1 VYRVVHAVVGYFDVE
16 AQVRSGRVQ
25 LLTVPGFI
33 DELLQHAQT
42 AARGGDREIAR
53 RRYECALYLLRTSE
67 DSVHAPTILR
77 RVGRLYVDDGDYG
90 AAADCIVAS
99 VAVAESLGD
108 PGAVAHATNVL
119 AISHWQRGDLE
130 KAEQWYLEAR
140 RLAERV
146 GDAKLIAVI
155 EQNLGFV
162 ANARGEIGLA
172 LDHFQKSLREY
183 QALGLSRHAGPLLN
197 QIGMA
202 HADLEQWEA
211 AAAAYDA
218 AIQSS
223 ENASDGATT
232 MAARTN
238 RVEMLIALRDF
249 DRARG
254 ESNRL
259 LEDAESARDSHVLA
273 ETYKLLGVI
282 AVETNALSEAE
293 HYLDLAQSIA
303 VERGDY
309 MLAAEALRE
318 LAECHATRGESRAAL
333 SALTTAHRLFEE
345 ADGHRAIGDIVGQLE
360 RLENRFLQ
368 VVEQW
373 SESIESKDRY
383 TLGHCRRVSTYACAV
398 ARDMGLDEAS
408 LFWFRV
414 GALLHDVGKLTVP
427 SEILNKPSALD
438 PRERAL
444 LERHPQAGV
453 ELLADVAFPP
463 EVFAMIRAHHER
475 WDGTGYPDRL
485 AGAGIPIAARIL
497 CVADV
502 YDALTTDRP
511 YRNGYTRDHALGL
524 MRRDEGRVFDPDV
537 LARFERVVRMLP
549 EQRASSDRSRP
560 ITGAIEAS
568 TLTRVGFGHDDRP
581 APRWLHPEPNA
592 D

>member
-1 VYRVVHAVVGYFDVE
+1 MDGSGLLAVKG
-16 AQVRSGRVQ
+16 
-25 LLTVPGFI
+25 LI
-33 DELLQHAQT
+33 DGLLQHAKN
-42 AARGGDREIAR
+42 AAQDGHREIAR
-53 RRYECALYLLRTSE
+53 RRYECALYLIRSP
-67 DSVHAPTILR
+67 DDVPQAPMILR
-77 RVGRLYVDDGDYG
+77 RIGRLHVDDGDYA
-90 AAADCIVAS
+90 AAADCILAS
-99 VAVAESLGD
+99 IAVAEALGEVA
-108 PGAVAHATNVL
+108 AVAHATNVL

-130 KAEQWYLEAR
+130 KAEEWYREAR

-146 GDAKLIAVI
+146 GDAKLLAVV
-155 EQNLGFV
+155 EQNLGLV
-162 ANARGEIGLA
+162 ANARGEIPLA
-172 LDHFQKSLREY
+172 LEHFRESLVRY
-183 QALGLSRHAGPLLN
+183 HALGLSEYAGPLLN

-202 HADLEQWEA
+202 HADLEQWDDA
-211 AAAAYDA
+211 SAAYES
-218 AIQSS
+218 AIESS
-223 ENASDGATT
+223 ERVNDLGTT

-238 RVEMLIALRDF
+238 RIEMWIALREF
-249 DRARG
+249 ARARG
-254 ESNRL
+254 ESHRL
-259 LEDAESARDSHVLA
+259 LLEAESAQDRGVLA

-282 AVETNALSEAE
+282 SCETDALGEAE
-293 HYLDLAQSIA
+293 EYLDIAQSLA
-303 VERGDY
+303 VERGDF

-318 LAECHATRGESRAAL
+318 LAECHASRGESRAAL
-333 SALTTAHRLFEE
+333 HALTAAHRLFAD
-345 ADGHRAIGDIVGQLE
+345 ADGRRALGDVVGQLG
-360 RLENRFLQ
+360 RLERRFLE

-398 ARDMGLDEAS
+398 ARDLGLGEGS

-444 LERHPQAGV
+444 LERHPEAGV
-453 ELLADVAFPP
+453 ELLADVEFPP

-485 AGAGIPIAARIL
+485 AGVEIPLAARIL

-511 YRNGYTRDHALGL
+511 YRRGYTRDHALEL
-524 MRRDEGRVFDPDV
+524 MRQDEGRVFDPNI
-537 LARFERVVRMLP
+537 LAHFELVVRMLP
-549 EQRASSDRSRP
+549 DQRVSSDRSRP

-568 TLTRVGFGHDDRP
+568 SVAAALKGIEERP
-581 APRWLHPEPNA
+581 VPRWVHGAGEHNA

>member
-1 VYRVVHAVVGYFDVE
+1 M
-16 AQVRSGRVQ
+16 RSGRLE
-25 LLTVPGFI
+25 LLTVSGLI
-33 DELLQHAQT
+33 NELLQHAQS
-42 AARGGDREIAR
+42 AARAGDREISR
-53 RRYECALYLLRTSE
+53 RRYECALYLLRSPE
-67 DSVHAPTILR
+67 DAVHAPTILR
-77 RVGRLYVDDGDYG
+77 RVGRLYVDDGDFS

-99 VAVAESLGD
+99 VAVAESLGEV
-108 PGAVAHATNVL
+108 GAVAHATNVL
-119 AISHWQRGDLE
+119 AISYWQRGDLE

-140 RLAERV
+140 RLAARV

-162 ANARGEIGLA
+162 ANARGDIPVA
-172 LDHFQKSLREY
+172 LQHFQESLHQY
-183 QALGLSRHAGPLLN
+183 QALGLSKHAGPLLN

-202 HADLEQWEA
+202 HADLEQWDA
-211 AAAAYDA
+211 ASAAYDA
-218 AIQSS
+218 AIRSS
-223 ENASDGATT
+223 EDASDGATT

-238 RVEMLIALRDF
+238 RVEMWIALRDF
-249 DRARG
+249 ERARA

-259 LEDAESARDSHVLA
+259 VIDAELAHDRRVLA

-282 AVETNALSEAE
+282 AAETDELGDAE
-293 HYLDLAQSIA
+293 QYLDMSQSLA
-303 VERGDY
+303 VELGDF
-309 MLAAEALRE
+309 MLAAEGLRE
-318 LAECHATRGESRAAL
+318 LAECRARRGQSRAAL
-333 SALTTAHRLFEE
+333 HALTAAHRLFEE
-345 ADGHRAIGDIVGQLE
+345 ADGRRAMGDIVGQME

-373 SESIESKDRY
+373 SETIESKDRY

-398 ARDMGLDEAS
+398 ARDMGLDDAS

-453 ELLADVAFPP
+453 ELLADVEFPP

-485 AGAGIPIAARIL
+485 AGVEIPIAARIL

-511 YRNGYTRDHALGL
+511 YRRGYTREHALSL
-524 MRRDEGRVFDPDV
+524 MRQDEGRVFDPDV

-549 EQRASSDRSRP
+549 DQRHSSDRSRP
-560 ITGAIEAS
+560 ITGALEAS
-568 TLTRVGFGHDDRP
+568 TMRVAHMPDEHVV
-581 APRWLHPEPNA
+581 PRWVHREPNA

>member
-1 VYRVVHAVVGYFDVE
+1 M
-16 AQVRSGRVQ
+16 
-25 LLTVPGFI
+25 TVLI
-33 DELLQHAQT
+33 DGLLQQARN
-42 AARGGDREIAR
+42 AAESGHREIAR
-53 RRYECALYLLRTSE
+53 RRYECALYLLRSG
-67 DSVHAPTILR
+67 DDVAQAPMILR
-77 RVGRLYVDDGDYG
+77 RVGRLYVDDGDFD

-99 VAVAESLGD
+99 ITVAEALGD
-108 PGAVAHATNVL
+108 VTAVAHATNVL
-119 AISHWQRGDLE
+119 AIAHWQRGDLE
-130 KAEQWYLEAR
+130 KAEEWYLEAR

-146 GDAKLIAVI
+146 GDAKLAAVI
-155 EQNLGFV
+155 QQNLGFV
-162 ANARGEIGLA
+162 ANARGEIPLA
-172 LDHFQKSLREY
+172 LEHFQQSLSAYES
-183 QALGLSRHAGPLLN
+183 LGLGGHAGPLHN

-202 HADLEQWEA
+202 YADLEQWEHA
-211 AAAAYDA
+211 SAAYDA
-218 AIQSS
+218 ALERS
-223 ENASDGATT
+223 ERASDTSTT

-238 RVEMLIALRDF
+238 RVEMYIALRDF
-249 DRARG
+249 ERARQ
-254 ESNRL
+254 ESHRL
-259 LEDAESARDSHVLA
+259 LLEAESAQDRRVLA

-282 AVETNALSEAE
+282 ACETEALGDAE
-293 HYLDLAQSIA
+293 QYLDLAQSLA
-303 VERGDY
+303 VERGDF

-318 LAECHATRGESRAAL
+318 LAECHARRGENRAAL
-333 SALTTAHRLFEE
+333 HALTAAHRMFED
-345 ADGHRAIGDIVGQLE
+345 ANGRRALGDIVGQLG
-360 RLENRFLQ
+360 RLERRFLE

-398 ARDMGLDEAS
+398 ARDLGVDEAG

-453 ELLADVAFPP
+453 ELLADVEFPP

-475 WDGTGYPDRL
+475 WDGTGYPERL
-485 AGAGIPIAARIL
+485 AGAEIPIAARIL

-511 YRNGYTRDHALGL
+511 YRRGYTRDHALSL

-549 EQRASSDRSRP
+549 EQRVSSDRSRP

-568 TLTRVGFGHDDRP
+568 VVAAAMRDDEEDRP
-581 APRWLHPEPNA
+581 APRWVHREERNA